1 MGEGERYSQI
11 VELHGHII
19 DSLIFPKVLD
29 AILDS
34 GNEFII
40 HRADIGRRKGETS
53 FAQIEIMAPTPE
65 ALHQIISEVQQIGA
79 VAVESA
85 NAALEPAPADGVFP
99 EHFYATTNLP
109 MAVRVDGEW
118 IPVEYPEMDC
128 GIVVTNGRALCVPM
142 SDVRAGDMV
151 VVGHDGIR
159 VTPQE
164 RPRSPSPIFAF
175 MSSAVSTEKPKSVLV
190 ADVAREMQ
198 AVHDR
203 GGRILV
209 VAGPALV
216 HTGSGDL
223 LCRLIEAGYVQLL
236 FAGNAL
242 ATHDVEAAFFG
253 TSLGVSLAKGT
264 LHEHGHQHHLRAI
277 NRIRAAGGLRQA
289 VAKGILRRGIMYTCV
304 THGVAYVLAGSVRD
318 DGPLPDVITD
328 ALEAQRRMRALV
340 RQGVDMAL
348 MLSTMLHSV
357 ATGNLLPA
365 SVRTVCVDINPA
377 VVTKLIDRGSFQT
390 VGLVMDIN
398 SFLREL
404 LEDLGLR

>member
-1 MGEGERYSQI
+1 MGEGERYSQVI
-11 VELHGHII
+11 ELHGHII

-34 GNEFII
+34 GTEFVI

-65 ALHQIISEVQQIGA
+65 ALHDIISQVQQLGA
-79 VAVESA
+79 VVVESA
-85 NAALEPAPADGVFP
+85 DAQLVPAPADGVFP

-109 MAVRVDGEW
+109 MEVRIDGEW
-118 IPVEYPEMDC
+118 LPVDFPEMDC
-128 GIVVTNGRALCVPM
+128 GIVVADGRAACVPM
-142 SDVRAGDMV
+142 SDVRAGQLV

-159 VTPQE
+159 VRPQE
-164 RPRSPSPIFAF
+164 RPRSPSPTFAF
-175 MSSAVSTEKPKSVLV
+175 MSSAVSTEKPKSILV
-190 ADVAREMQ
+190 AEVAREMQ
-198 AVHDR
+198 QVRAR

-209 VAGPALV
+209 VAGPALI
-216 HTGSGDL
+216 HTGSGEH
-223 LCRLIEAGYVQLL
+223 LCRLIEGGYVQML

-242 ATHDVEAAFFG
+242 AAHDVEAAFYG

-289 VAKGILRRGIMYTCV
+289 VEKGLLRRGVMHACIV
-304 THGVAYVLAGSVRD
+304 HGVEYVLAGSVRD

-340 RQGVDMAL
+340 RQGVDLAL
-348 MLSTMLHSV
+348 LLSTMLHSV

-365 SVRTVCVDINPA
+365 NVRTVCVDINPA
-377 VVTKLIDRGSFQT
+377 VVTKLVDRGSFQT
-390 VGLVMDIN
+390 SGLVMDVA

-404 LEDLGLR
+404 LENLGLR